1 MDDRLIDCHTE
12 LKRLRDLQYE
22 YDFNDNNQQSN
33 FYKQKIGRADFND
46 NNQQSN
52 FYKQK
57 AEHIQNLI
65 KKGVDYIPNF

>member
-22 YDFNDNNQQSN
+22 SDFNDN
-33 FYKQKIGRADFND
+33 I
-46 NNQQSN
+46 QQSN

-57 AEHIQNLI
+57 AEHIQNFI

>member
-22 YDFNDNNQQSN
+22 SDFNDN
-33 FYKQKIGRADFND
+33 I
-46 NNQQSN
+46 QQSN

-57 AEHIQNLI
+57 AEYIQNLI
-65 KKGVDYIPNF
+65 KKGVDFPTSD

>member
-1 MDDRLIDCHTE
+1 MLLVILMDDRLIDCHTE

-22 YDFNDNNQQSN
+22 S
-33 FYKQKIGRADFND
+33 DFND

-57 AEHIQNLI
+57 AEYIQNLI
-65 KKGVDYIPNF
+65 KKGVDSIPNF

>member
-22 YDFNDNNQQSN
+22 S
-33 FYKQKIGRADFND
+33 DFND

-57 AEHIQNLI
+57 AEYIQNLI
-65 KKGVDYIPNF
+65 KKVLTLFPTSD

>member
-22 YDFNDNNQQSN
+22 YDFND
-33 FYKQKIGRADFND
+33 FND

-57 AEHIQNLI
+57 AEYIQNLI

>member
-33 FYKQKIGRADFND
+33 FYKQK
-46 NNQQSN
+46 
-52 FYKQK
+52 
-57 AEHIQNLI
+57 AENIQNLI